1 MKSLYL
7 GSVVEK
13 AGKSMV
19 ALGMAKNFPGKVGYF
34 RPFKETLISVH
45 NRVVDQDAYLMKR
58 ALNLEPDEDTLCPCT
73 YDLFK
78 GTTTMDNVTNR
89 YRKAALDIDL
99 MLIEGTRN
107 IATGYTHQVSGF
119 AISEAV
125 GAEVILVSTSKPSAL
140 DRIGMLKRLMEN
152 YKVNLAGVIL
162 NMTDDPATEAFLRDK
177 GVNVLGSIPTIKQLK
192 YFRVKEIAEA
202 LGAEVIVG
210 DEDAMYKYVEEV
222 TIGAMTPESAIK
234 YMHRIPRKA
243 VITGGDRSDIQM
255 AALSTDTSCL
265 VLTGGLYPA
274 KTVVARAYEAEVPIL
289 LARYDT
295 MTTAELIEHLI
306 ARIDPDD
313 ESEIDMIAKTVKDH
327 VDLDKIWQDWM

>member
-19 ALGMAKNFPGKVGYF
+19 ALGMAKNFPGKIGYF
-34 RPFKETLISVH
+34 RPFKETLISTH

-58 ALNLEPDEDTLCPCT
+58 ALNLEQDEDTLCPCT
-73 YDLFK
+73 YDLFR
-78 GTTTMDNVTNR
+78 GTTIDRISTC
-89 YRKAALDIDL
+89 YGKAAVDADL
-99 MLIEGTRN
+99 MLVEGTRN
-107 IATGYTHQVSGF
+107 IATGYTHHVSGF
-119 AISEAV
+119 AISEAI
-125 GAEVILVSTSKPSAL
+125 GADVILISTSKPSAL

-162 NMTDDPATEAFLRDK
+162 NMTDDPAIEVFLRDK

-192 YFRVKEIAEA
+192 FFHVKEIAEA

-234 YMHRIPRKA
+234 YMRRIPRKA

-265 VLTGGLYPA
+265 VLTGGLYPV
-274 KTVVARAYEAEVPIL
+274 KTVIARAYEAEVPIL
-289 LARYDT
+289 VSRYDT
-295 MTTAELIEHLI
+295 ITTAELIEHLI

-313 ESEIDMIAKTVKDH
+313 EIEIDLIAKTVKDH
-327 VDLDKIWQDWM
+327 VDLDRIWEIGK

>member
-1 MKSLYL
+1 
-7 GSVVEK
+7 
-13 AGKSMV
+13 
-19 ALGMAKNFPGKVGYF
+19 
-34 RPFKETLISVH
+34 
-45 NRVVDQDAYLMKR
+45 
-58 ALNLEPDEDTLCPCT
+58 
-73 YDLFK
+73 
-78 GTTTMDNVTNR
+78 
-89 YRKAALDIDL
+89 
-99 MLIEGTRN
+99 MLVEGTRN
-107 IATGYTHQVSGF
+107 IATGYTHHVSGF
-119 AISEAV
+119 AISEAI
-125 GAEVILVSTSKPSAL
+125 GADVILISTSKPSAL

-162 NMTDDPATEAFLRDK
+162 NMTDDPAIEVFLRDK

-192 YFRVKEIAEA
+192 FFHVKEIAEA

-234 YMHRIPRKA
+234 YMRRIPRKA

-265 VLTGGLYPA
+265 VLTGGLYPV
-274 KTVVARAYEAEVPIL
+274 KTVIARAYEAEVPIL
-289 LARYDT
+289 VSRYDT

-313 ESEIDMIAKTVKDH
+313 EIEIDLIAKTVKDH
-327 VDLDKIWQDWM
+327 VDLDRIWEIGK

>member
-19 ALGMAKNFPGKVGYF
+19 ALGMAKDFPGKVGYF
-34 RPFKETLISVH
+34 RPFKETLVSTH

-58 ALNLEPDEDTLCPCT
+58 ALNLEQDEDTLCPCT

-78 GTTTMDNVTNR
+78 GTTIDKVTKC
-89 YRKAALDIDL
+89 YDQATVDADL

-107 IATGYTHQVSGF
+107 IATGYTYNVSGF
-119 AISEAV
+119 AIAEAV
-125 GAEVILVSTSKPSAL
+125 GSDVILISSSKPSAL

-162 NMTDDPATEAFLRDK
+162 NMTDDPATEAFLRGK
-177 GVNVLGSIPTIKQLK
+177 GVNVLGSIPTIRQLK

-234 YMHRIPRKA
+234 YMRRIPRKA

-313 ESEIDMIAKTVKDH
+313 QSEIDTIAKTVKEH
-327 VDLDKIWQDWM
+327 VDLDKIWQDWA

>member
-1 MKSLYL
+1 
-7 GSVVEK
+7 
-13 AGKSMV
+13 
-19 ALGMAKNFPGKVGYF
+19 MAKNFPGKVGYF
-34 RPFKETLISVH
+34 RQFKETLVSTH

-58 ALNLEPDEDTLCPCT
+58 ALNLEQDEDTLCPCT

-78 GTTTMDNVTNR
+78 GTTIDRVTNC
-89 YRKAALDIDL
+89 YNKAAVDADL

-107 IATGYTHQVSGF
+107 IATGYTHNVSGF
-119 AISEAV
+119 AIAEAV
-125 GAEVILVSTSKPSAL
+125 GSDVILISSSKPSAL

-177 GVNVLGSIPTIKQLK
+177 GVNVLGSIPTIRQLK

-234 YMHRIPRKA
+234 YMRRIPRKA

-313 ESEIDMIAKTVKDH
+313 QSEIDMIVKTVKEH
-327 VDLDKIWQDWM
+327 VDLDKIWQDWA

>member
-45 NRVVDQDAYLMKR
+45 NRVVDQDANLMKK
-58 ALNLEPDEDTLCPCT
+58 ALGLEEDEDVLSPCT
-73 YDLFK
+73 YDLFRGATLDRVMK
-78 GTTTMDNVTNR
+78 CYQNANVG
-89 YRKAALDIDL
+89 KDL

-107 IATGYTHQVSGF
+107 IATGYTHSVSGF
-119 AISEAV
+119 AIAEAA
-125 GAEVILVSTSKPSAL
+125 GADVVLVSTSKPSAL

-152 YKVNLAGVIL
+152 YKVNLLGVIL
-162 NMTDDPATEAFLRDK
+162 NMTDDPAIEAFLKGK
-177 GVNVLGSIPTIKQLK
+177 GVNVLGSIPTIRQLK

-210 DEDAMYKYVEEV
+210 DEDAMYKFVEEV
-222 TIGAMTPESAIK
+222 TIGAMTSESAIK
-234 YMHRIPRKA
+234 YIRRIPRKA

-265 VLTGGLYPA
+265 VLTGGLYPD
-274 KTVVARAYEAEVPIL
+274 KTVISRAYEAEVPIL

-295 MTTAELIEHLI
+295 MTTAELVEHLI
-306 ARIDPDD
+306 ARIDPEDKAEVD
-313 ESEIDMIAKTVKDH
+313 LVAKTVKEH
-327 VDLDKIWQDWM
+327 LDLEKIWRE

>member
-19 ALGMAKNFPGKVGYF
+19 ALGMAKNFPGKIGYF
-34 RPFKETLISVH
+34 RPFKETLMSTH
-45 NRVVDQDAYLMKR
+45 NRVVDQDANLMKR
-58 ALNLEPDEDTLCPCT
+58 ALSLEQDEDTLCPCT
-73 YDLFK
+73 YDLFR
-78 GTTTMDNVTNR
+78 GTTIDRISTC
-89 YRKAALDIDL
+89 YGKAAVDADL
-99 MLIEGTRN
+99 MLVEGTRN
-107 IATGYTHQVSGF
+107 IATGYTHHVSGF
-119 AISEAV
+119 AISEAI
-125 GAEVILVSTSKPSAL
+125 GAEVILVSTPKPSAL

-162 NMTDDPATEAFLRDK
+162 NMTDDPAIEAFLRDK

-192 YFRVKEIAEA
+192 YFHVREIAEA

-234 YMHRIPRKA
+234 YMRRIPRKA

-265 VLTGGLYPA
+265 VLTGGLYPV
-274 KTVVARAYEAEVPIL
+274 KTVIARAYEAEVPIL
-289 LARYDT
+289 VSRYDT

-313 ESEIDMIAKTVKDH
+313 EAEINLIAKTVKDH
-327 VDLDKIWQDWM
+327 VDLDRIWKIGK

>member
-19 ALGMAKNFPGKVGYF
+19 TLGMAKNFPGKIGYF
-34 RPFKETLISVH
+34 RPFKETLISTH

-58 ALNLEPDEDTLCPCT
+58 ALNLEQDEDTLCPCT
-73 YDLFK
+73 YDLFR
-78 GTTTMDNVTNR
+78 GTTIDRISTC
-89 YRKAALDIDL
+89 YGKAAVDADL
-99 MLIEGTRN
+99 MLVEGTRN
-107 IATGYTHQVSGF
+107 IATGYTHHVSGF
-119 AISEAV
+119 AISEAI
-125 GAEVILVSTSKPSAL
+125 GADVILVSTSKPSAL

-162 NMTDDPATEAFLRDK
+162 NMTDDPAVESFLRDK

-192 YFRVKEIAEA
+192 YFHVKEIAEA

-234 YMHRIPRKA
+234 YMRRIPRKA

-265 VLTGGLYPA
+265 VLTGGLYPV
-274 KTVVARAYEAEVPIL
+274 KTVIARAYEAEVPIL
-289 LARYDT
+289 VSRYDT

-313 ESEIDMIAKTVKDH
+313 EIEIDLIAKTVKDH
-327 VDLDKIWQDWM
+327 VDLDRIWEIGK

>member
-19 ALGMAKNFPGKVGYF
+19 ALGMAKNFPGKIGYF
-34 RPFKETLISVH
+34 RPLKETLISTH

-58 ALNLEPDEDTLCPCT
+58 ALNLEQDEDTLCPCT
-73 YDLFK
+73 YDLFR
-78 GTTTMDNVTNR
+78 GTTIDRISTC
-89 YRKAALDIDL
+89 YGKAAVDADL
-99 MLIEGTRN
+99 MLVEGTRN
-107 IATGYTHQVSGF
+107 IATGYTHHVSGF
-119 AISEAV
+119 AISEAI
-125 GAEVILVSTSKPSAL
+125 GADVILISTSKPSAL

-162 NMTDDPATEAFLRDK
+162 NMTDDPAIEVFLRDK

-192 YFRVKEIAEA
+192 FFHVKEIAEA

-234 YMHRIPRKA
+234 YMRRIPRKA

-265 VLTGGLYPA
+265 VLTGGLYPV
-274 KTVVARAYEAEVPIL
+274 KTVIARAYEAEVPIL
-289 LARYDT
+289 VSRYDT

-313 ESEIDMIAKTVKDH
+313 EIEIDLIAKTVKDH
-327 VDLDKIWQDWM
+327 VDLDRIWEIGK